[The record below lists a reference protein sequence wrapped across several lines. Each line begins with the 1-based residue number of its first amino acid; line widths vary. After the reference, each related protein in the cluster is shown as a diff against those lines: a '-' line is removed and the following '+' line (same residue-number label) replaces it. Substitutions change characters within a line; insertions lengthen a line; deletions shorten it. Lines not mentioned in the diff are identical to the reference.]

1 MNPKTGFL
9 NERASIQ
16 KDDAMLVLSRK
27 ENQRIMISHDIV
39 ITVLGICGNKVRLGI
54 EAPEGML
61 VDREEV
67 YRRRHGDRE
76 LALPVGR
83 TGASAGRI

>member
-1 MNPKTGFL
+1 VNPKTGFL

-27 ENQRIMISHDIV
+27 ENQRIMIGRNIV
-39 ITVLGICGNKVRLGI
+39 ITVLDIGSNKVRLGI
-54 EAPEGML
+54 QAPEGML

-67 YRRRHGDRE
+67 YRDRHGDRE
-76 LALPVGR
+76 
-83 TGASAGRI
+83 SAATADRR

>member
-27 ENQRIMISHDIV
+27 ENQRIMIGRNIV
-39 ITVLGICGNKVRLGI
+39 ITVLDIGSNKVRLGI
-54 EAPEGML
+54 QAPEGML

-67 YRRRHGDRE
+67 YRDRHGDRE
-76 LALPVGR
+76 
-83 TGASAGRI
+83 SAAPR